1 MFIALVVPDSIWL
14 FQSNQYDRNV
24 GYLQDTQCSVTGNST
39 QNGTLLKCVGP
50 SSTLFDEIIGTQISH
65 DADLLQYY
73 TWQQAI
79 TPRPYVAMSFNPP
92 LEEIH
97 NTTLYFYRQLIIR
110 VPFIS
115 VCISTSPDHT
125 PCDKIVFV
133 ESVELHNTTEVR
145 LMKLLTNATSV
156 TYLRIDMQYD
166 RDDDDVFIFLSE
178 IRIQR
183 TYLTVII
190 CSVLDVYIIEV

>member
-14 FQSNQYDRNV
+14 FQSNQYDNDV
-24 GYLQDTQCSVTGNST
+24 EYLQEPQCSVTGNST
-39 QNGTLLKCVGP
+39 QNGTLLKCAGP
-50 SSTLFDEIIGTQISH
+50 SSTLFDEIIGTQIS
-65 DADLLQYY
+65 DLLQYY
-73 TWQQAI
+73 TWQQAV

-97 NTTLYFYRQLIIR
+97 SITLYFHRRAIIQ

-115 VCISTSPDHT
+115 VCISRSQDHS
-125 PCDKIVFV
+125 PCDIIVA
-133 ESVELHNTTEVR
+133 EKSVELNSSMEVQQ
-145 LMKLLTNATSV
+145 MKLLTAATSV
-156 TYLRIDMQYD
+156 TYLRIDMQYYY
-166 RDDDDVFIFLSE
+166 DDDGAFIFLSE